1 MWDESGNVVIERRS
15 LSHNGVVTVAF
26 SRDTVDGSLVGK
38 PKIVSAG
45 FVHVE
50 DADGLLR
57 ETEDAL
63 TPVLVQHLKKP
74 IEWGE
79 LEGIVRN
86 TVGSFLGRRTKRRPL
101 IITSSID
108 V

>member
-1 MWDESGNVVIERRS
+1 M
-15 LSHNGVVTVAF
+15 AF
-26 SRDTVDGSLVGK
+26 SRDTVDGSLVGR

-45 FVHVE
+45 FVHTS
-50 DADGLLR
+50 DAEELLQ
-57 ETEDAL
+57 EAEDAL
-63 TPVLVQHLKKP
+63 TPVLDQHLKKA
-74 IEWGE
+74 IEWGQ

-101 IITSSID
+101 IITSAID